1 LYEIEPCGTD
11 AEDWRMNMLLGP
23 HVKKG
28 TPFLRASDAFSPP
41 SMTCD
46 QSSEEQIA
54 LLRAFN
60 DGQSRNAHG

>member
-1 LYEIEPCGTD
+1 
-11 AEDWRMNMLLGP
+11 MNMLLGP

-28 TPFLRASDAFSPP
+28 TPFLRASDAFSQP
-41 SMTCD
+41 STACD
-46 QSSEEQIA
+46 QSSEDQIS